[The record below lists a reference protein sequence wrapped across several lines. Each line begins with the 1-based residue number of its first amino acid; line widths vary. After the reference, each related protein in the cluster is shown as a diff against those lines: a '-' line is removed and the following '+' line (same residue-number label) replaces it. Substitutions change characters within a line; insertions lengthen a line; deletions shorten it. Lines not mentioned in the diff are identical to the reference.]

1 MSVPIRPQAISRL
14 PGYTVQW
21 AWQFVSTPGEPT
33 VKNLFSPNA
42 RILGLPIWRRRLTDA
57 EYVERARKN
66 LRMYRWA
73 RVFYGVAG
81 IGSLCIL
88 VFTIQFFVDFLWQW
102 GGQQAGPI
110 VVFVAAIP
118 FGFNVGWMFT
128 GFLHGAIMLINESRR
143 DRLLVESW
151 DLLQQL
157 IAERDAATDQT
168 TAPAAACCGPG

>member
-1 MSVPIRPQAISRL
+1 MKSQ
-14 PGYTVQW
+14 
-21 AWQFVSTPGEPT
+21 
-33 VKNLFSPNA
+33 FSPNA
-42 RILGLPIWRRRLTDA
+42 RILGLPVWRKQLTDA

-88 VFTIQFFVDFLWQW
+88 VFAIQFFVDFLWQW

-110 VVFVAAIP
+110 VVFLTAIL

-128 GFLHGAIMLINESRR
+128 GFLHGAIMMITDPRR

-157 IAERDAATDQT
+157 IAERDTIVGQSATPS
-168 TAPAAACCGPG
+168 AEVSGPA